1 MGFSDRIV
9 RLAVKTCC
17 WIVSAKLLLKIQPRS
32 CQNLTNWGAVFLFAA
47 LPRGDSGNY
56 CSRPACESN
65 RECGQLDD
73 QVATCRIRVSAFYEK
88 QRPHLIATV
97 PYVVGSRQAI
107 RPSYYG
113 LAIMLPSVA
122 VGVRR
127 LHDTD
132 RSGWWLLLVF
142 IPCIGAVVLIVFLA
156 QEGTSGQN
164 RYGARPPSSL

>member
-1 MGFSDRIV
+1 MDWYVDVI
-9 RLAVKTCC
+9 K
-17 WIVSAKLLLKIQPRS
+17 KY
-32 CQNLTNWGAVFLFAA
+32 AVFDGRANLKEYWFFVLFNVIITIVLGIIDRVIGTFSAEA
-47 LPRGDSGNY
+47 
-56 CSRPACESN
+56 
-65 RECGQLDD
+65 
-73 QVATCRIRVSAFYEK
+73 QVGLFG
-88 QRPHLIATV
+88 TV
-97 PYVVGSRQAI
+97 
-107 RPSYYG
+107 YG

-142 IPCIGAVVLIVFLA
+142 IPCIGVVVLILFLA